1 MYHSLALK
9 ADGSIVAWGWNDDG
23 QATAPAGNDFI
34 AIAAGKYHSLALKA
48 DASIVA
54 WGKNNYGQATAPAGK
69 HFTAIAAGD
78 YYSLALVAYEY
89 WPPIEA
95 RVWIFPRVKNI
106 LAWIRLP
113 EGIDKEQISDE
124 PILLYPGEI
133 EAVNQYVIEHGRRG
147 HKRTSVL
154 AFFKKAELMDAVVD
168 NGEVEV
174 EAVGSLTSGRYFYGS
189 DTVLIKARRYRP
201 SRRWRFN

>member
-1 MYHSLALK
+1 M
-9 ADGSIVAWGWNDDG
+9 
-23 QATAPAGNDFI
+23 
-34 AIAAGKYHSLALKA
+34 
-48 DASIVA
+48 
-54 WGKNNYGQATAPAGK
+54 
-69 HFTAIAAGD
+69 
-78 YYSLALVAYEY
+78 
-89 WPPIEA
+89 
-95 RVWIFPRVKNI
+95 IFPPVIVRHSRQKNI

-154 AFFKKAELMDAVVD
+154 AFFGKAELMDAVVD
-168 NGEVEV
+168 NGRVEV
-174 EAVGSLTSGRYFYGS
+174 EAVGSLKSGRYFYGS
-189 DTVLIKARRYRP
+189 DTVLIKARRWRP